1 MKLKNVLIKDR
12 VFCMLKVS
20 TVMSLAYITIRKPK
34 LIKNKSVKQFYVNK
48 VLENGKRNSSN
59 QG

>member
-34 LIKNKSVKQFYVNK
+34 IIKNKSVKQFYVNK
-48 VLENGKRNSSN
+48 VLENG
-59 QG
+59 